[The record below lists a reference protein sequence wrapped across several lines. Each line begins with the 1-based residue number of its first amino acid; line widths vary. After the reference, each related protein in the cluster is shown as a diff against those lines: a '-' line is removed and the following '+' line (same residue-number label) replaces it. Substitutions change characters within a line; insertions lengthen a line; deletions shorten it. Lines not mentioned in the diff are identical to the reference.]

1 MSFWIWFLMILLCL
15 ICLVI
20 GFLVGKFWR
29 SRKIDTTIEKAKMM
43 ARNPAAIPNLSK
55 EIAEIWKGK

>member
-1 MSFWIWFLMILLCL
+1 MITLIWIV
-15 ICLVI
+15 ICLMCLTI

-55 EIAEIWKGK
+55 EIADLWKGK

>member
-1 MSFWIWFLMILLCL
+1 MSFLIWLLICVLCL
-15 ICLVI
+15 II
-20 GFLVGKFWR
+20 GFLIGKFWR

-55 EIAEIWKGK
+55 EIAEIWK